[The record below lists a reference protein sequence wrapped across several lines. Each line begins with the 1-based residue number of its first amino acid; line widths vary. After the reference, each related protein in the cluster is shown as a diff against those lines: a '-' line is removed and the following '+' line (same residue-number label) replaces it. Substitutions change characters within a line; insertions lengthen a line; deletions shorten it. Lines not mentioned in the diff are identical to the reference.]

1 MSNSPLLEVRNI
13 TMQFGGVRAIDNL
26 SFKISQNQIY
36 GLIGPNGAGKTTI
49 FNIIT
54 GNYFPTEGSVI
65 FNKDDITGTKPHRVV
80 EKGIARTFQNIR
92 LFKSMSVLDN
102 VLIGFHQQVKYNY
115 FDAILKLRKYHFYE
129 KRIKAEALG
138 ILEEFGIVEFANTK
152 ATSLS
157 YGNQRK
163 VEIAR
168 AIATNP
174 KLLLL
179 DEPAA
184 GMNPKETEELS
195 EIIHKIKIDYDLTIL
210 LIEHDMKFVNAMCDL
225 VTVLDYGEKIFDGTP
240 ADAVV
245 DKRVINAYLG
255 EFSNA

>member
-1 MSNSPLLEVRNI
+1 MAKGSLLEVRNI

-26 SFKISQNQIY
+26 SFRIEEGQIY

-54 GNYFPTEGSVI
+54 GNYLPTEGTI
-65 FNKDDITGTKPHRVV
+65 LFDGQDITGTKPHKVV
-80 EKGIARTFQNIR
+80 AKGIARTFQNIR
-92 LFKSMSVLDN
+92 LFQSMSVLDN
-102 VLIGFHQQVKYNY
+102 VLIGFHQQMRYNY
-115 FDAILKLRKYHFYE
+115 FEAILRLPRYHKYE
-129 KRIKAEALG
+129 KRVRAEALG
-138 ILEEFGIVEFANTK
+138 ILEEFNLVEFAQTK
-152 ATSLS
+152 ATALS

-184 GMNPKETEELS
+184 GMNPKETEDLS
-195 EIIHKIKIDYDLTIL
+195 KIIHKIKKDYNLTIL
-210 LIEHDMKFVNAMCDL
+210 LIEHDMKFVNAMCDSL
-225 VTVLDYGEKIFDGTP
+225 TVLDYGEKIFEGLP
-240 ADAVV
+240 ADAIR
-245 DKRVINAYLG
+245 DQRVINAYLG
-255 EFSNA
+255 DFSNA

>member
-1 MSNSPLLEVRNI
+1 MSSSLLEVRNI

-26 SFKISQNQIY
+26 SFKIKEGQVY

-54 GNYFPTEGSVI
+54 GNYFPTEGSI
-65 FNKDDITGTKPHRVV
+65 LFGGDDITGTKPHRVV

-102 VLIGFHQQVKYNY
+102 VLIGFHNRAKYNY
-115 FDAILKLRKYHFYE
+115 FEAILKLPRYHKYE

-138 ILEEFGIVEFANTK
+138 ILEEFNLVEFAETK
-152 ATSLS
+152 ATALS

-163 VEIAR
+163 VEMAR
-168 AIATNP
+168 AVATNP

-184 GMNPKETEELS
+184 GMNPNETKELS
-195 EIIHKIKIDYDLTIL
+195 EIIHKIKRDFNLTIL
-210 LIEHDMKFVNAMCDL
+210 LIEHDMKFVNAMCDKL
-225 VTVLDYGEKIFDGTP
+225 TVLDYGEKIFEGLP
-240 ADAVV
+240 ADAIV

-255 EFSNA
+255 DFIDA